1 MNKYGAKLT
10 TVKGRQFHSKRE
22 ALRYLELDAMQQKGE
37 ISDLRCQVKIPLE
50 VCQPSTRM
58 TCKATV
64 IGHYVADFVYWDH
77 ISEMPC
83 VDPPNG
89 TVQWPMPGA
98 TVEDSKGYRTSFYRW
113 KKKHFEAQYN
123 TTILET

>member
-37 ISDLRCQVKIPLE
+37 ISDLRCQVKIPL
-50 VCQPSTRM
+50 VYPSPLV
-58 TCKATV
+58 AGDTV
-64 IGHYVADFVYWDH
+64 IGHYIADFVYWDH
-77 ISEMPC
+77 PSELPC
-83 VDPPNG
+83 VIPQRKGVDAPA
-89 TVQWPMPGA
+89 PGA
-98 TVEDSKGYRTSFYRW
+98 TVEDSKGFRTAFYRW